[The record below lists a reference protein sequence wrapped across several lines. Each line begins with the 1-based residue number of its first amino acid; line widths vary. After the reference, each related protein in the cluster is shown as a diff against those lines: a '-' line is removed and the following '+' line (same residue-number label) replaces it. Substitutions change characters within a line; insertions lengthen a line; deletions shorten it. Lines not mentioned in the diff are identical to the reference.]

1 MLRNVSSAGPEARRV
16 MRDCDGLVDSFVW
29 IIKAPI
35 GKNDIDNKVKK
46 KREILPRFY
55 DYNRPVFHLLFS
67 KGSYFIRYLFVRKLL
82 FAFIIK
88 DNSRTEYSGNFY
100 ILKKG
105 RDKKCRRGLG
115 INHLNRES

>member
-1 MLRNVSSAGPEARRV
+1 

-46 KREILPRFY
+46 KIEILPRFY

-67 KGSYFIRYLFVRKLL
+67 KESYFIRYLFVRKLL
-82 FAFIIK
+82 FAFVIK
-88 DNSRTEYSGNFY
+88 DNSHTEYSGDFLYFRKEETKRY
-100 ILKKG
+100 IKG
-105 RDKKCRRGLG
+105 G
-115 INHLNRES
+115 E